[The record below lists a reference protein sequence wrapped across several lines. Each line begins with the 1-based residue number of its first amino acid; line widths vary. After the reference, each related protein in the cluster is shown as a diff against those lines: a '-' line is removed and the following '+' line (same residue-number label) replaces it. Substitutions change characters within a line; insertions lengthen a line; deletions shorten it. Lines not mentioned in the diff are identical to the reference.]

1 MLNFENFKEIES
13 ASKKT
18 VSGQPALRTTRTRN
32 TCRNVLNRA
41 LTEKL
46 NLQADA
52 EGRAKIHVLTDE
64 KKVYIGAF
72 LREDIKEFRG
82 KFENGVLTIYSTPL
96 AETFES
102 LSARKAA
109 MNKTLA
115 FEQVKFDKGKGKNG
129 EEIPVAVFSFGK

>member
-13 ASKKT
+13 ASKKST
-18 VSGQPALRTTRTRN
+18 SGQPALRVTRTRN

-41 LTEKL
+41 FTEKL

-52 EGRAKIHVLTDE
+52 EGRARIHVLTDG

-102 LSARKAA
+102 LSAQKAA

-115 FEQVKFDKGKGKNG
+115 FEQVKFDKGKGRNG
-129 EEIPVAVFSFGK
+129 EEIPVAIFSFGK

>member
-18 VSGQPALRTTRTRN
+18 VSGQPTLRTTRTRN

-52 EGRAKIHVLTDE
+52 EGRAKIHVLTDG

-82 KFENGVLTIYSTPL
+82 KLENGVLTIYSTPL
-96 AETFES
+96 TETFES
-102 LSARKAA
+102 LSAQKAA

-115 FEQVKFDKGKGKNG
+115 FEQLKFDKGKGRNG
-129 EEIPVAVFSFGK
+129 EEIPVAVFSFNK

>member
-1 MLNFENFKEIES
+1 MLNCENFKEIES
-13 ASKKT
+13 ASKKLT
-18 VSGQPALRTTRTRN
+18 SGQPALRVTRTRN

-46 NLQADA
+46 QLQADA
-52 EGRAKIHVLTDE
+52 EGKAKIHALTDG
-64 KKVYIGAF
+64 KKVYIGTF
-72 LREDIKEFRG
+72 LREDVKEFRG
-82 KFENGVLTIYSTPL
+82 KFDSGVLTIYSTPL

-102 LSARKAA
+102 LSAQKAA

-129 EEIPVAVFSFGK
+129 EELPVAVFSFGK

>member
-1 MLNFENFKEIES
+1 MLNFESFKEIES
-13 ASKKT
+13 TTKK
-18 VSGQPALRTTRTRN
+18 SAMGSPAIRVTRTRN

-46 NLQADA
+46 QLQADT
-52 EGRAKIHVLTDE
+52 EGRAGIHILTDG
-64 KKVYIGAF
+64 KKVYVGKY

-102 LSARKAA
+102 LSSQKAA

-129 EEIPVAVFSFGK
+129 EELPVAVFSFGK